1 MTASWE
7 ETTLPTLLARYQLKD
22 IFHGDEFGLFYEA
35 LPSKSLHFRGKRC
48 SGGKHGK
55 VRLTGTAASN
65 ALSETIQMF
74 VIGKSV
80 NSRCFKHVSNLRCRY
95 LSQKKAWMDGTF
107 FDEWLRELDRKFE
120 MRGRKTVMMALQIQ
134 KFQDWKLL
142 NNNFCRQILLLVHSQ
157 WVRVLSGVFYPNGVF
172 FQGVIRCILFYPNK
186 QGFLPSIHVG
196 LKSLALKRPNRVK

>member
-1 MTASWE
+1 MTAPWE
-7 ETTLPTLLARYQLKD
+7 ETTLPTLLARYQLKG

-35 LPSKSLHFRGKRC
+35 LPSKSLLFRGKRC

-55 VRLTGTAASN
+55 VRLTGTSASN
-65 ALSETIQMF
+65 ALGETIQMF

-80 NSRCFKHVSNLRCRY
+80 NSRCFKHVSYLPCRY

-107 FDEWLRELDRKFE
+107 FDEWLRGLDRKFE
-120 MRGRKTVMMALQIQ
+120 MQGGKIVMMALQIQ

-157 WVRVLSGVFYPNGVF
+157 WVRVLSGVFLSYFIVPE
-172 FQGVIRCILFYPNK
+172 
-186 QGFLPSIHVG
+186 
-196 LKSLALKRPNRVK
+196 